1 MAQNIYWS
9 IYIYIQDTII
19 ISSYKYSY
27 GFWNVG
33 GFLRPPLRS
42 KISFSMAGAR
52 NSDSINRLFGRQNHI
67 YLAFDE
73 YFSSA
78 GTWKSQLTLNMFF
91 GLCRIYLA
99 FDFIF
104 PSRAEGK
111 VRTLNIYEVVC
122 SCYFKIL
129 SYIFSVRFHFSLTGR
144 GESGDTKYIWGDF
157 SIFVHIYLAFPLV
170 SARKS
175 DRR

>member
-1 MAQNIYWS
+1 MVFGIVDY
-9 IYIYIQDTII
+9 
-19 ISSYKYSY
+19 
-27 GFWNVG
+27 F
-33 GFLRPPLRS
+33 S
-42 KISFSMAGAR
+42 KVR
-52 NSDSINRLFGRQNHI
+52 WRKNSAFPRQAHGKSEFINRVFVRQNHI

-73 YFSSA
+73 HFPSA

-99 FDFIF
+99 FDCIF

-111 VRTLNIYEVVC
+111 VRTLNIYEVVF
-122 SCYFKIL
+122 SCYLKIL

>member
-1 MAQNIYWS
+1 MVFGIVE
-9 IYIYIQDTII
+9 
-19 ISSYKYSY
+19 
-27 GFWNVG
+27 GFSGVR
-33 GFLRPPLRS
+33 RPQKSAFPWQAHGKS
-42 KISFSMAGAR
+42 EF
-52 NSDSINRLFGRQNHI
+52 INRVFGKQNHI

-73 YFSSA
+73 HFPSA

-111 VRTLNIYEVVC
+111 LRTLNIYEVVC

-144 GESGDTKYIWGDF
+144 GESGDTKYI
-157 SIFVHIYLAFPLV
+157 
-170 SARKS
+170 
-175 DRR
+175 

>member
-1 MAQNIYWS
+1 
-9 IYIYIQDTII
+9 
-19 ISSYKYSY
+19 
-27 GFWNVG
+27 VR
-33 GFLRPPLRS
+33 RPQKSAFPWQAHGKS
-42 KISFSMAGAR
+42 EF
-52 NSDSINRLFGRQNHI
+52 INRVFGKQNHI

-73 YFSSA
+73 HFPSA

-111 VRTLNIYEVVC
+111 LRTLNIYEVVC

-144 GESGDTKYIWGDF
+144 GESGDTKYI
-157 SIFVHIYLAFPLV
+157 
-170 SARKS
+170 
-175 DRR
+175 